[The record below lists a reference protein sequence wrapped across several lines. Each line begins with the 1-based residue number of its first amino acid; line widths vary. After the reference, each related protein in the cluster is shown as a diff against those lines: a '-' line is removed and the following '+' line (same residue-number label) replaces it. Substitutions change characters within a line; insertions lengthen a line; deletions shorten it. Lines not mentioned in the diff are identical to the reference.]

1 MKTLQE
7 NNVLKI
13 LIVAGLTLWKFGIV
27 ETLGDNSYALTD
39 EEYKFSLGKDYVFF
53 EIMEPEQLAYT
64 YKANPAV
71 FAPAWN
77 HSHSLIPLVPT
88 EPACGCGKIL
98 NSEEV
103 EGNIALIERG
113 ECSFVS
119 KVVRA
124 QEAGA
129 VGVIVTDEDTDN
141 DELFI
146 SMADDTTGREANIP
160 AAFVLG
166 KNGYI
171 IKNTLSRLSLHAAT
185 INIPVN
191 ISNIDIHKINQPPW
205 VVW

>member
-1 MKTLQE
+1 MKTLE
-7 NNVLKI
+7 EKNILKI
-13 LIVAGLTLWKFGIV
+13 LIVAGLTFRTFEIV
-27 ETLGDNSYALTD
+27 GSLEDNSYALTD
-39 EEYKFSLGKDYVFF
+39 EEYKFSLGKDYIFF
-53 EIMEPEQLAYT
+53 EITEPEQLAYT

-77 HSHSLIPLVPT
+77 HSHSGIPLVPT
-88 EPACGCGKIL
+88 QPSCGCGHIL
-98 NSEEV
+98 NSELV
-103 EGNIALIERG
+103 GGNIALVQRG

-141 DELFI
+141 DQLFI

-171 IKNTLSRLSLHAAT
+171 IKNTLSRLALPSAT

-191 ISNIDIHKINQPPW
+191 ISRTDIYKLNQPPW
-205 VVW
+205 IVW